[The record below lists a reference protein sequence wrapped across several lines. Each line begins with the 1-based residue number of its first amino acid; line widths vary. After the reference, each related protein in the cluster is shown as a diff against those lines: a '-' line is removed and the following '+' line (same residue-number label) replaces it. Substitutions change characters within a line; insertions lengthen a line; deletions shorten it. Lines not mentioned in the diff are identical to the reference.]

1 MHPVPA
7 VVPEEVHPPSPTATT
22 RRRTGASAA
31 RAGRRAPGAQRQ
43 ALPQGELPSQGLARL
58 NLIWVQTASTSRA

>member
-22 RRRTGASAA
+22 RRRTGASAG

-43 ALPQGELPSQGLARL
+43 ALPQGELPSQVLP
-58 NLIWVQTASTSRA
+58 ASTWSGSRPPPPAGP